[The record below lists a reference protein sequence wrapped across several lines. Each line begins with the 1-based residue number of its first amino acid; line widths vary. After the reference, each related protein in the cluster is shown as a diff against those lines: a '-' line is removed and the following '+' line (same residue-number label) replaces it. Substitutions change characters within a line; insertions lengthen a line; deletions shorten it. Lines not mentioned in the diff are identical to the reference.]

1 MSDGIGL
8 EQEEG
13 DLASLAAAV
22 TTWQEL
28 GRRYGDQVK
37 AIGSKPQAAT
47 AIRATSVDQLLR
59 LGDRRGA
66 RDLVLAWLHQELTTL
81 PEQADPETLFSGDLL
96 RCLADVVETTSD
108 QPLLEQ
114 FWQGLERFSPP
125 PPPEGLLPLVGVPVL
140 NRPDLLER
148 LLASLDVPVQTLAI
162 VDNSSEQRGVDAEA
176 MRCLLGRL
184 EREGLPGVQQVRIA
198 RPFGNAGVASAWNQ
212 ILLGFPD
219 ASLAL
224 IVNNDVAFPP
234 GVLGKALE
242 LIDSSRAQ
250 FLPLLPDGQAFSAFL
265 ITARTWDT
273 IGLFDDNFHP
283 AYCEDMD
290 YRDRL
295 LSTVDIDI
303 IDGTFA
309 HEAMATLNQFSS
321 ATVASDLS
329 LAKRNSRSYQ
339 LNRLWYLHR
348 RRHQMGSRGC
358 WRRRWLNHW
367 R

>member
-1 MSDGIGL
+1 L
-8 EQEEG
+8 EQGEG
-13 DLASLAAAV
+13 DLTSLAAAV

-37 AIGSKPQAAT
+37 AIGLTCDAASP
-47 AIRATSVDQLLR
+47 IRAVSVDQLLR

-66 RDLVLAWLHQELTTL
+66 RDLVLAWLHQELAMVPMQT
-81 PEQADPETLFSGDLL
+81 DPETLLSADLL

-114 FWQGLERFSPP
+114 FWRGLERFSPP
-125 PPPEGLLPLVGVPVL
+125 PPDQGLLPLVGVPVL

-162 VDNSSEQRGVDAEA
+162 VDNSSGRVGDDAKA
-176 MRCLLGRL
+176 MRNLLDRL
-184 EREGLPGVQQVRIA
+184 DQDGWPGVQHVRIA
-198 RPFGNAGVASAWNQ
+198 RAFGNAGVASAWNQ

-242 LIDSSRAQ
+242 TIDSSRAQ
-250 FLPLLPDGQAFSAFL
+250 FMPLLPDGQAFSAFL
-265 ITARTWDT
+265 ITAQTWDR

-295 LSTVDIDI
+295 LACTDIDLL
-303 IDGTFA
+303 DGSFV
-309 HEAMATLNQFSS
+309 HESMASINQVTS
-321 ATVASDLS
+321 ATVASDPN
-329 LAKRNSRSYQ
+329 LAKTNSRSYQ
-339 LNRLWYLHR
+339 LNRLWYLNR
-348 RRHQMGSRGC
+348 RRHQLGDKGR